1 MGSRSASS
9 TQKFHKE
16 GGRHCAGSLAFTYKN
31 KTYCKIIVNI
41 VAKYGIILLSN
52 GKQAADGKQK
62 TRRLKH
68 LQNLNKENDA
78 MTSKEFDALAR
89 AIMYAAN
96 KADTLDELREALAEI
111 LGEQVPDKS
120 E

>member
-1 MGSRSASS
+1 M
-9 TQKFHKE
+9 
-16 GGRHCAGSLAFTYKN
+16 
-31 KTYCKIIVNI
+31 
-41 VAKYGIILLSN
+41 
-52 GKQAADGKQK
+52 
-62 TRRLKH
+62 
-68 LQNLNKENDA
+68 QNLNKEDDA

-96 KADTLDELREALAEI
+96 KADTLDDLREALAEI